1 MRKLIVAAIAAGTF
15 AGAAAPALA
24 VNDPHG
30 QKVTVQTTLDACGY
44 FVGTSTANKTTQ
56 AGDSY
61 TDKGTWTGVENNYY
75 YTPVSSLGTVTGSYT
90 DSYNEDSSGNITN
103 GSEMFR
109 SGDGTITQSYS
120 YSTVTGWDVTVTATG
135 DLSFLTSSTSG
146 DCYSGPFPRS

>member
-15 AGAAAPALA
+15 AAAAAPALA
-24 VNDPHG
+24 VNDTHG

-44 FVGTSTANKTTQ
+44 FIGTSTANKTTQ

-61 TDKGTWTGVENNYY
+61 TDKGTWSGVENNYY

-103 GSEMFR
+103 GSETFR

-120 YSTVTGWDVTVTATG
+120 YNTVTGWDVSVTATG
-135 DLSFLTSSTSG
+135 DLSFLTSNTNG
-146 DCYSGPFPRS
+146 DCYTGPFPRP